1 MPELPEVEVIK
12 NSLNYRLNKQ
22 FITNVWTSK
31 FRMRSQLT
39 AQDQEFLKGKMIE
52 QVSRIGKFLVI
63 QLPDSFLLLH
73 FGMSG
78 RILIAETNEEIKKI
92 QSTKHVHFLLGL
104 SSIHIFFRDHRRF
117 GGIRLIKKSEADSIM
132 SLKKILNIGI
142 DPLEDLFRPCDFF
155 KKTARV
161 KRNIK
166 SYIMDGS
173 KIAGVGNIYATE
185 SLFRAGVNPETP
197 TNKLSLAAWSRIIG
211 CIQFVLTIAIK
222 QGGSTLRDFADPTGK
237 RGNFANNHLVYGKKN
252 LNCIVCSAYLDAK
265 LINQRTTVF
274 CKFCQKRN

>member
-12 NSLNYRLNKQ
+12 KSLNHRLKEQ
-22 FITNVWTSK
+22 SIANVWTSK

-39 AQDQEFLKGKMIE
+39 AQDQELVKGKMIE
-52 QVSRIGKFLVI
+52 KVSRIGKFLVI

-78 RILIAETNEEIKKI
+78 RILIAENNEEIKKI
-92 QSTKHVHFLLGL
+92 QSTKHVHFLLSL
-104 SSIHIFFRDHRRF
+104 SSICIFLRDQRRF
-117 GGIRLIKKSEADSIM
+117 GGVRLVRKSEADSIL
-132 SLKKILNIGI
+132 SLKKILNIGV

-155 KKTARV
+155 EKTDRV

-173 KIAGVGNIYATE
+173 KI
-185 SLFRAGVNPETP
+185 
-197 TNKLSLAAWSRIIG
+197 
-211 CIQFVLTIAIK
+211 IAIK

-237 RGNFANNHLVYGKKN
+237 RGSFATNHLVYGKKN
-252 LNCIVCSAYLDAK
+252 LNCIVCNAYLDAK